1 MSQSDHLTKKS
12 ERLRSAL
19 AEIESH
25 QNLKIIYEKQI
36 TQLKEQIKSMK
47 TNRVGK

>member
-1 MSQSDHLTKKS
+1 MSQSDNLTKKS
-12 ERLRSAL
+12 EQLRSAL